1 MHAGLE
7 ALASTKPDIVLIHD
21 AARPFVTAAVISR
34 AIDAAGRTGAAIP
47 AVAVA
52 DTIKLVGATGDV
64 EATPERARLRIAQT
78 PQAFRYD
85 VILEAHRRAVR
96 EGRNDFT
103 DDAAL
108 AEWAGLTVATFEGDA
123 ANMKLTTPEDFV
135 REEARLAAMLG
146 DIRTGTGYDVHAFG
160 EGDHVMICGVRV
172 PHNKGFLAHSDGDVG
187 LHALVDAILG
197 ALADGDIGS
206 HFPPSDPK
214 WKGASSDRFL
224 KYAVERVTARGGR
237 IANLEVTMICERPK
251 IGPLRDTM
259 RAQDRGD
266 FRRQHLAHRGEGDDQ
281 RAARLHRPRGR
292 HRGHRERHHPP
303 ALADKGWSSSMSG
316 SDARALSRSL
326 LDLCRMRKLTIAT
339 AESCTGGLVAGALTD
354 IPGSSDV
361 IDRGFVTYSNDA
373 KRAMLGVKATTLATF
388 GAVSKETATQMAVGA
403 LERAGVDLAVSIT
416 GIAGPGGATPGK
428 PVGLVHFAVAARDG
442 RILHREQRFGA
453 IGRTRRARSARWWK
467 RCAC

>member
-1 MHAGLE
+1 MPKPVRTAAILVAAGRGLRAGGGGPKQYRTIGGQTVIFRAMQAFCSHPDVATVQPVVNPDDIALFNDAVASLRHAPPANGGATRQASVHAGLE
-7 ALASTKPDIVLIHD
+7 ALAADKPAIVLIHD
-21 AARPFVTAAVISR
+21 AARPFVTSAVISR

-47 AVAVA
+47 AIPVT
-52 DTIKLVGATGDV
+52 DTIKQVGDAGDV
-64 EATPERARLRIAQT
+64 TGTPDRARLRIAQT

-85 VILEAHRRAVR
+85 VILEAHRRAAR
-96 EGRNDFT
+96 EGRSDFT

-135 REEARLAAMLG
+135 REEARLGAMLG

-172 PHNKGFLAHSDGDVG
+172 PHNNGFLAHSDGDVG

-237 IANLEVTMICERPK
+237 VANLEVTMICERPK

-259 RAQDRGD
+259 RAKI
-266 FRRQHLAHRGEGDDQ
+266 AEI
-281 RAARLHRPRGR
+281 
-292 HRGHRERHHPP
+292 
-303 ALADKGWSSSMSG
+303 SG
-316 SDARALSRSL
+316 VDISR
-326 LDLCRMRKLTIAT
+326 IA
-339 AESCTGGLVAGALTD
+339 
-354 IPGSSDV
+354 
-361 IDRGFVTYSNDA
+361 
-373 KRAMLGVKATTLATF
+373 VKATT
-388 GAVSKETATQMAVGA
+388 S
-403 LERAGVDLAVSIT
+403 ERLGFT
-416 GIAGPGGATPGK
+416 GREEGIAAT
-428 PVGLVHFAVAARDG
+428 A
-442 RILHREQRFGA
+442 
-453 IGRTRRARSARWWK
+453 SATVRLPWSE
-467 RCAC
+467 